1 VLIALRAVQES
12 FFRLPIEETMHVC
25 NRFTQLRH
33 GGDDRDDNIHA
44 VLKHCPGAVAKEIA
58 AATGIGIFSVR
69 YRLLTLEAAGAVR
82 SEKKRNRLH
91 YYNVER

>member
-1 VLIALRAVQES
+1 
-12 FFRLPIEETMHVC
+12 MHVS
-25 NRFTQLRH
+25 NRLAELRD
-33 GGDDRDDNIHA
+33 GGDEKDDDIHA
-44 VLKHCPGAVAKEIA
+44 VLKQCPGALAKEIA

-91 YYNVER
+91 YYTVERWQ